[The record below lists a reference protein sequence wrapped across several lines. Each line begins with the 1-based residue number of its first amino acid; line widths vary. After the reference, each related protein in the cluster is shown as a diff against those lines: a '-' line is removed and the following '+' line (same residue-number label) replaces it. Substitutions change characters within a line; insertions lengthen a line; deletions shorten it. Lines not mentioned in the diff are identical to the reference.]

1 MALELISTNPANNKI
16 IGRYK
21 MYSDAQ
27 LNTFVDSAD
36 KTFYKWK
43 KTTLNERS
51 RLLFKLA
58 EVLENHTED
67 AKLIT
72 EEMGKPIESAKAEI
86 LKCASLCRFYASNL
100 EEYLREDKILEG
112 DKNSSI
118 VYCPLGALLGIMPW
132 NFPYWQVIRF
142 AVPAIAAGNTI
153 LLKHASNVSAS
164 ALQLEKYFKLA
175 GFPDHVSLG
184 SV

>member
-21 MYSDAQ
+21 KHSDGQ

-36 KTFYKWK
+36 KTFSKWK

-58 EVLENHTED
+58 EVLEDNTED

-72 EEMGKPIESAKAEI
+72 EEMG
-86 LKCASLCRFYASNL
+86 
-100 EEYLREDKILEG
+100 
-112 DKNSSI
+112 
-118 VYCPLGALLGIMPW
+118 
-132 NFPYWQVIRF
+132 
-142 AVPAIAAGNTI
+142 
-153 LLKHASNVSAS
+153 
-164 ALQLEKYFKLA
+164 
-175 GFPDHVSLG
+175 
-184 SV
+184 